1 MISTSA
7 PHFPPAFCKLDMPTL
22 DRVLTKTIERSPML
36 ILFFDPGTLDLLYLN
51 GKAQQQLN
59 PGQRID
65 WSQSPHPLS
74 SFVGPSSIDVFQS
87 EIHSHLNVLG
97 RWQGRLSLLNACGNE
112 FAVFATLSRITSDP
126 GVHYVCLQ
134 AIQPDALQSGSR
146 AAATDQDFLNAL
158 LNHLPDWVYFKD
170 KNGRFLRVSQSLATH
185 VGRDD
190 PRTLIGRTDFDLFS
204 VDLAASIHADDQVI
218 LASQTPMIDHEE
230 KETLPDGRVVWMS
243 TTKLPL
249 RNIEGQLLGI
259 FGVSRNITARRH
271 TEQERRELELQL
283 QLAHKLES
291 IGMLAAGVAHE
302 INTPT
307 QFVTDNTRF
316 LKDAFRQLAAA
327 LERYRALVP
336 PGSAADAARIDA
348 DNDLAYHLGEIP
360 RTLDQSLEG
369 LERIAR
375 IVGSLKEFSHPHT
388 LERKPADL
396 NRAIETT
403 LAVARH
409 EWKYVAEVVTELD
422 PDLPP
427 VPCVLDE
434 FNQVI
439 LNLVINACHAIGDA
453 LKVSGASKGVIT
465 VRTRRDDTHAWI
477 EVADTGPGI
486 PPEIRG
492 RIFELFFT
500 TKRAD
505 KGTGQG
511 LALVR
516 NIIVQHHGGA
526 VDFISEV
533 GRGTTFRIQLPLVP
547 PEIAPAPARQ
557 PSPP

>member
-1 MISTSA
+1 MTSTSA
-7 PHFPPAFCKLDMPTL
+7 PHFPSAFCRLDAPAL
-22 DRVLTKTIERSPML
+22 ERVLTKAIERSPML
-36 ILFFDPGTLDLLYLN
+36 ILLFDPKTLDLLYLN

-59 PGQRID
+59 PGQRLD
-65 WSQSPHPLS
+65 WSLSPHPLP
-74 SFVGPSSIDVFQS
+74 SFFGPSSIDLFQS

-97 RWQGRLSLLNACGNE
+97 RWQGRLSLLNSCGNE
-112 FAVFATLSRITSDP
+112 FAVFATLARITSCP
-126 GVHYVCLQ
+126 GVHHVCLQ
-134 AIQPDALQSGSR
+134 AIQPDAIQSGSG
-146 AAATDQDFLNAL
+146 AATTDQDFLNAL

-170 KNGRFLRVSQSLATH
+170 KSGRFLRVSKSLATH

-230 KETLPDGRVVWMS
+230 KETLPDGRTVWVS

-249 RNIEGQLLGI
+249 HNIEGQLLGI

-316 LKDAFRQLAAA
+316 LKDAFRQLS
-327 LERYRALVP
+327 RALDQYRSLVP
-336 PGSAADAARIDA
+336 AESAAEAARIDA
-348 DNDLAYHLGEIP
+348 ENELEYHLGEIP

-369 LERIAR
+369 LERVAR

-396 NRAIETT
+396 NRAVETT

-422 PDLPP
+422 PNLPP

-439 LNLVINACHAIGDA
+439 LNLVINACHAISEA

-465 VRTRRDDTHAWI
+465 VRTRHDDAHAWI
-477 EVADTGPGI
+477 EVADTGLGI
-486 PPEIRG
+486 PPEIRD

-516 NIIVQHHGGA
+516 NIVVQHHGGA
-526 VDFISEV
+526 VDFVSEV
-533 GRGTTFRIQLPLVP
+533 GRGTTFRVQLPLVS
-547 PEIAPAPARQ
+547 PEAVTAPVLQ
-557 PSPP
+557 PVSP

>member
-1 MISTSA
+1 MITSA
-7 PHFPPAFCKLDMPTL
+7 PHFPPAFCRAEVQTL
-22 DRVLTKTIERSPML
+22 DRVLTKAIERSPML
-36 ILFFDPGTLDLLYLN
+36 ILLFNPKTLDLLYLN

-59 PGQRID
+59 PGQHID
-65 WSQSPHPLS
+65 WSQSPHALP
-74 SFVGPSSIDVFQS
+74 SFIGPASIDLFQS

-97 RWQGRLSLLNACGNE
+97 RWQGRISLLNTCGNE
-112 FAVFATLSRITSDP
+112 FSVFATLSRITADP

-134 AIQPDALQSGSR
+134 AIQPDALQSGPR
-146 AAATDQDFLNAL
+146 ATTTDQDFLNAL

-170 KNGRFLRVSQSLATH
+170 KSGRYLRVSKSLAAH
-185 VGRDD
+185 VGHDD
-190 PRTLIGRTDFDLFS
+190 PRTLIGHTDFDFFS
-204 VDLAASIHADDQVI
+204 VEQAAVFRDDDNTI
-218 LASQTPMIDHEE
+218 LASQKPLIDHEE
-230 KETLPDGRVVWMS
+230 KGILADGHAVWIS

-249 RNIEGQLLGI
+249 HSIQGELLGT
-259 FGVSRNITARRH
+259 FGVSRNITARRN

-307 QFVTDNTRF
+307 QFITDNTRF
-316 LKDAFRQLAAA
+316 LKDAFRQLSQA
-327 LERYRALVP
+327 LDQYRALVP
-336 PGSAADAARIDA
+336 AASAADAARIDVENEL
-348 DNDLAYHLGEIP
+348 DYHLGEIP

-369 LERIAR
+369 LERVSR

-403 LAVARH
+403 IAVARH

-465 VRTRRDDTHAWI
+465 LRTRHDETHAWI
-477 EVADTGPGI
+477 EVADTGLGI
-486 PPEIRG
+486 PPEIQG

-516 NIIVQHHGGA
+516 NIIVQHHGGTI
-526 VDFISEV
+526 DFTSEV
-533 GRGTTFRIQLPLVP
+533 GRCTTFRIKLPFVP
-547 PEIAPAPARQ
+547 PA
-557 PSPP
+557 SP